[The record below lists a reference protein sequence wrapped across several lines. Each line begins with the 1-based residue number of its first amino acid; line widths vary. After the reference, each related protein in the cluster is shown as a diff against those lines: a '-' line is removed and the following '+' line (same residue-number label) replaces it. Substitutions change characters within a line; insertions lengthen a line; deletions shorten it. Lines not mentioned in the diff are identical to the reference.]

1 MCQERQLLEV
11 HQFLTYT
18 PLHNDCLVLSLALQ
32 LWALFR
38 IYDKKRQLYK
48 AISAILYY
56 QWHFRAAISP

>member
-32 LWALFR
+32 LRALFR

-48 AISAILYY
+48 AISAIL
-56 QWHFRAAISP
+56 